1 MIIKMEL
8 NYEIKNSDFDKTV
21 NQILID
27 QFHFSNRLLTKLIND
42 KNIYFNDAKIDTRSI
57 INCNG
62 ILKINFDYEEDS
74 SNIASTKMDLDIIY
88 EDEWMI
94 VVNKPAGCPIHPSRL
109 HYKDSLSN
117 GIKYYFSSINL
128 NKKIRPVNRLDLNT
142 SGLVIFAK
150 CEYIQEQFSNQMA
163 KDLFK
168 KEYLCLVNGII
179 DKKKGTINL
188 PISRKQGSIIERE
201 INENGKKSVTH
212 YTVLNEFDNYS
223 LVHCKLETGRTH
235 QIRVHMQSI
244 GHPILGDTLYGKSSN
259 FINRQALHSYKIEC
273 IHPIY
278 KSKLLFNADLPDDM
292 KKLITG

>member
-1 MIIKMEL
+1 MEL
-8 NYEIKNSDFDKTV
+8 KYKIQKNDYNKTI
-21 NQILID
+21 NEILINE
-27 QFHFSNRLLTKLIND
+27 FNFSNRLLTKLINN
-42 KNIYFNDAKIDTRSI
+42 KKILFNNTIIDTRNI
-57 INCNG
+57 IKCKG
-62 ILKINFDYEEDS
+62 IIKVDFNYTEDN
-74 SNIASTKMDLDIIY
+74 SNIVPTKMNLEIIY

-94 VVNKPAGCPIHPSRL
+94 VVNKPAGYPIHPSRL
-109 HYKDSLSN
+109 HYEDSLSN

-168 KEYLCLVNGII
+168 KEYLCLVNGIL
-179 DKKKGTINL
+179 KEKKGTIDL

-212 YTVLNEFDNYS
+212 YIVLNEFDNYS

-235 QIRVHMQSI
+235 QIRVHMQAI
-244 GHPILGDTLYGKSSN
+244 GHPICGDTLYGKSSDL
-259 FINRQALHSYKIEC
+259 INRQALHSYKIEC
-273 IHPIY
+273 IHPVN
-278 KSKLLFNADLPDDM
+278 KSILRLNADLPNDM
-292 KKLITG
+292 KKLINV